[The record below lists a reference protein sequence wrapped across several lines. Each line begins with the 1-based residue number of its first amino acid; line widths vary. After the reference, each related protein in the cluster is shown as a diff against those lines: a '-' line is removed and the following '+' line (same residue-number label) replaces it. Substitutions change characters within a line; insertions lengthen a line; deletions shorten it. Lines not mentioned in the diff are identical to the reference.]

1 MHRFFVPPDWLEED
15 RVTIV
20 GSLVHQIRNVL
31 RLGPG
36 DHIVVLDNSGWEQ
49 EVEIA
54 RVGKEH
60 VLGQV
65 VDKRLASGE
74 PRTKITLYQGVLK
87 GRRLE
92 FALQKGTE
100 LGIVEFVPLIS
111 DRCVIA
117 NLDDV
122 DKKRERWQRI
132 ILEAAEQ
139 CQRGRLPHLR
149 PAMLFRPACESARRG
164 GLSLIPW
171 EEAHDHE
178 VEGATSL
185 RSVLQEREQ
194 PPFSVNIF
202 VGPEG
207 GFTPDEVE
215 LARQYGLIPISLGPR
230 ILRAETAGLVAAA
243 AILYEL
249 GDLE

>member
-15 RVTIV
+15 GVTIV

-36 DHIVVLDNSGWEQ
+36 DHIVVLDNSGWER
-49 EVEIA
+49 EVEIG

-60 VLGQV
+60 VSGQV
-65 VDKRLASGE
+65 VDKRLTSSE
-74 PRTKITLYQGVLK
+74 PRTKITLYQGVPK
-87 GRRLE
+87 RRRFE

-117 NLDDV
+117 SLDDV
-122 DKKRERWQRI
+122 NKKRERWQRI
-132 ILEAAEQ
+132 IMEAAEQ
-139 CQRGRLPHLR
+139 SRRGRLPRLR
-149 PAMLFRPACESARRG
+149 PAMLFRPACESALQG

-171 EEAHDHE
+171 EEANE
-178 VEGATSL
+178 MEEAASL
-185 RSVLQEREQ
+185 RSVLQGMEK

-207 GFTPDEVE
+207 GFAPDEVE
-215 LARQYGLIPISLGPR
+215 MACQYGLIPISLGPR

-243 AILYEL
+243 AVLYEL